1 MSVGEKQKTIKNIIN
16 WFKMPYYVALR
27 MPFML
32 KCCQFQAQ
40 NTLEFESQGCSK
52 IFSGSLPCN
61 VDKLVSPKLNHE
73 MP

>member
-1 MSVGEKQKTIKNIIN
+1 
-16 WFKMPYYVALR
+16 MPYYIALR

-40 NTLEFESQGCSK
+40 NALEFESEGCSK
-52 IFSGSLPCN
+52 IFSGSLPSN

-73 MP
+73 MPWDILHLYIPQQPRKL